1 MPIPQR
7 LDYYRRDT
15 HGLALITLVG
25 EIDQDSAPLLREALE
40 GCLRDGMNT
49 VDVDFASV
57 TFCDCHSLGI
67 LLGASQQAA
76 EAGGALRLHHPST
89 TMARLLTLTGADGV
103 LLGLPVEAVTNFED
117 LLPSSGR
124 GAEPRPAATV
134 LAVTAGAR

>member
-49 VDVDFASV
+49 VSV
-57 TFCDCHSLGI
+57 LS
-67 LLGASQQAA
+67 SWS
-76 EAGGALRLHHPST
+76 GGS
-89 TMARLLTLTGADGV
+89 ADIC
-103 LLGLPVEAVTNFED
+103 LP
-117 LLPSSGR
+117 
-124 GAEPRPAATV
+124 
-134 LAVTAGAR
+134 